1 MAWKDFRNGMKE
13 KRSGGK
19 RKIITDLN
27 SCFTSLTEKR
37 FQESWED
44 TNKSSLQKK
53 YTYATQMLKCR
64 LGFSRSY
71 RLSSLFLQPWQRRR
85 RNQGK
90 RYIIKKGVDCSKTKL

>member
-44 TNKSSLQKK
+44 TNKSSIQKK
-53 YTYATQMLKCR
+53 IHIYYSNAQMPTWL
-64 LGFSRSY
+64 LAFLSLIFTFSTAMTEKKKKPGEEIYYQKRS
-71 RLSSLFLQPWQRRR
+71 
-85 RNQGK
+85 
-90 RYIIKKGVDCSKTKL
+90 